1 MCRNVVSLNCKQKFC
16 VFSKD
21 KNSNKESIDL
31 RISQKIAQS
40 DLQKDKINPQI
51 TICRLLIQTLLPLEM
66 YHSKHKRENLLKNNN
81 YLNMLD

>member
-1 MCRNVVSLNCKQKFC
+1 MCRNVVSLNCKQKFG

-51 TICRLLIQTLLPLEM
+51 TICRLLI
-66 YHSKHKRENLLKNNN
+66 
-81 YLNMLD
+81 